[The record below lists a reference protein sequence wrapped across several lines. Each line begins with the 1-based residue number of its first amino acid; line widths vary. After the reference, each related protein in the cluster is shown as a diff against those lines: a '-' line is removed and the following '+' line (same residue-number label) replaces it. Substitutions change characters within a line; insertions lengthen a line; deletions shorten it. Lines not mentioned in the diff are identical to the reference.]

1 LAAFDPTNKK
11 KKKII
16 ILEPIEDSTES
27 QAEKSVSLPS
37 MLTRICAMNLFCF
50 SQWCIYVILS
60 YLFSLQLTVA
70 LTKNG
75 EDERGDLKPAF
86 IAAGG
91 NLILEGARR

>member
-1 LAAFDPTNKK
+1 
-11 KKKII
+11 
-16 ILEPIEDSTES
+16 
-27 QAEKSVSLPS
+27 

-91 NLILEGARR
+91 NLILEGARRLKQKKFSFLLQSFPNLNGLGEEGLLDHKGIFSTR